1 LLHGVG
7 TKPHICGSS
16 QHAIA
21 RLILDPKEQ
30 DMTATQSA
38 ERAAPSMP
46 TPRFVLAQN
55 WWALA
60 LRGVLGI
67 VFGLIALFMPGT
79 TILSLVLVFAAYAL
93 FDGILAITAA
103 VRAVGRH
110 ERWGYL
116 LLEGVVDII
125 AAVAAVSWPGI
136 TVLVFI
142 LLLAAWAIASGILM
156 IGAAFRLHEQH
167 GRWWLVL
174 GGVVS
179 VLYGALLVAAP
190 FIGAVVLTWWIGA
203 YALVF
208 GAALLITA
216 FRLRAAA

>member
-1 LLHGVG
+1 M
-7 TKPHICGSS
+7 S
-16 QHAIA
+16 
-21 RLILDPKEQ
+21 
-30 DMTATQSA
+30 ATQSA
-38 ERAAPSMP
+38 DRMTGPSTP
-46 TPRFVLAQN
+46 VPRFVLAQN

-67 VFGLIALFMPGT
+67 GFGLIALFMPGT

-156 IGAAFRLHEQH
+156 IGAAFRLNEQH

-216 FRLRAAA
+216 IRLRAAA

>member
-1 LLHGVG
+1 M
-7 TKPHICGSS
+7 S
-16 QHAIA
+16 
-21 RLILDPKEQ
+21 
-30 DMTATQSA
+30 ATQSA
-38 ERAAPSMP
+38 DRMTGPSTP
-46 TPRFVLAQN
+46 VPRFVLAQN

-67 VFGLIALFMPGT
+67 GFGLIALFMPGT

-103 VRAVGRH
+103 VRAVSRH

-156 IGAAFRLHEQH
+156 IGAAFRLNEQH

-216 FRLRAAA
+216 IRLRAAA